1 MLRPAGSYPSPRKN
15 GHPVQEPMAPLP
27 DFRPL
32 PFLGN
37 PHVQTVLGSLWR
49 GAPPTFAVRECL
61 VPLPDGDRLVLH
73 DSVPPGWRP
82 GGRIALLVHGLGG
95 SHRSGYME
103 RLTGLLLPH
112 GLRVVRMDLRGVGRG
127 EALARRTYHGGCSDD
142 VRAVAGFFR
151 QQNPAAPLI
160 LVGLSLGGNIVLKL
174 AGESAA
180 NPLPGLVAVAAL
192 APPIDMIGCAQMLA
206 QPRNHLYEQYFVR
219 HLKDQV
225 RRNRRHHPDQLRPR
239 FPPHLT
245 MRLFDDLVTAPS
257 WGFADALDYY
267 RRASALPML
276 ARIQVAAFILT
287 ARDDPFIAVEP
298 FETLQPG
305 PATEVHIIERGGHL
319 GFLGPDGAGGF
330 RWAEQ
335 RLVEWIGRLSRS

>member
-1 MLRPAGSYPSPRKN
+1 MPGERLSCLFTGNQFISQSSTFRPLWFLANPHLQTLLAHIWQGPSPR
-15 GHPVQEPMAPLP
+15 LP
-27 DFRPL
+27 AILR
-32 PFLGN
+32 
-37 PHVQTVLGSLWR
+37 H
-49 GAPPTFAVRECL
+49 
-61 VPLPDGDRLVLH
+61 VPLPDGDRLAVH
-73 DSVPPGWRP
+73 DSIPRRWQPAAGMAV
-82 GGRIALLVHGLGG
+82 LVHGLGG
-95 SHRSGYME
+95 CHQSGYMV
-103 RLTGLLLPH
+103 
-112 GLRVVRMDLRGVGRG
+112 RVGSALWRSGMRVLRMDLRGVGAG
-127 EALARRTYHGGCSDD
+127 ETLAKRTYHGGCSDD